1 VGRVSVEEREVELWF
16 GLWWWVLFGENEGE
30 IGNGI

>member
-1 VGRVSVEEREVELWF
+1 VERGVELWF

-30 IGNGI
+30 IGNGM